1 MNSKLKDISFNYDI
15 ILKVIQSLDPNKP
28 HGNDG
33 VAEIRLHLSCSS
45 IIKPLLIIFYNYL
58 EFGTF
63 ADDWKEGNI
72 SPVHRN
78 IVNKL

>member
-1 MNSKLKDISFNYDI
+1 M
-15 ILKVIQSLDPNKP
+15 
-28 HGNDG
+28 
-33 VAEIRLHLSCSS
+33 
-45 IIKPLLIIFYNYL
+45 FYNYL

-72 SPVHRN
+72 APVHRN